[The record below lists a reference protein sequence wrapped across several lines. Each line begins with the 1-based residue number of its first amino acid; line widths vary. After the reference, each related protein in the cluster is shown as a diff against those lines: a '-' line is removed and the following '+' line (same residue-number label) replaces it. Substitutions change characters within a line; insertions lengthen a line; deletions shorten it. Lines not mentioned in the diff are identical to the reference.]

1 MTTDF
6 KALWRA
12 KADGKEIECL
22 GRVEAIGVPNRWG
35 QITTVAVMAQF
46 FEGDDSAYAFR
57 VKPETISVN
66 GHEVPVPLIRDDVAR
81 NGRFFVASLVNDD
94 NPNEF
99 ALGVLD
105 MKTEAQIFT
114 RCLAFATREGA
125 IAMSKALLSWA
136 KNTK

>member
-57 VKPETISVN
+57 VKPETIMVN
-66 GHEVPVPLIRDDVAR
+66 GHEVPAPLTEQLPPGVVHWAVCINGEEVA
-81 NGRFFVASLVNDD
+81 VSLD
-94 NPNEF
+94 NSHTHF
-99 ALGVLD
+99 HLWLQRGLLHST
-105 MKTEAQIFT
+105 K
-114 RCLAFATREGA
+114 GA
-125 IAMSKALLSWA
+125 AEIHAAALLQWP

>member
-1 MTTDF
+1 MATDF

-57 VKPETISVN
+57 VKPETITVN
-66 GHEVPVPLIRDDVAR
+66 DHEVPAPLKSGGYT
-81 NGRFFVASLVNDD
+81 GRFFVASIVNEDD
-94 NPNEF
+94 PNEF
-99 ALGVLD
+99 ARGALD
-105 MKTEAQIFT
+105 MRTERQIFD
-114 RCLAFATREGA
+114 RGLAFATREGA
-125 IAMSKALLSWA
+125 IAMSKALLAWP